1 MQEQRSSERCSK
13 EWLDQAGRAIPLLE
27 GLEAMTHGPVE
38 GDGLDPGERP
48 TADVVRTLVANH
60 RQFLAFLESRVKS
73 RALAEDILQDAF
85 VRGVNKLDTLR
96 SDESAIAWFYRVLRN
111 AIIDQRRRLGAAE
124 RKLAAFGQE
133 VEDRLEPDI
142 EMRGAICQC
151 VGALAATLKADY
163 AEALRTVEVEGVA
176 VKDYA
181 ERAGISASNA
191 GVRVFR
197 AREALRKQVARS
209 CGTCADHGCL
219 DCTCAPSSSGCGH

>member
-1 MQEQRSSERCSK
+1 MHEPLSSERCR
-13 EWLDQAGRAIPLLE
+13 EERHEQAGRATPPFK
-27 GLEAMTHGPVE
+27 GLEALKDGSVE
-38 GDGLDPGERP
+38 GNSVDPGERP

-60 RQFLAFLESRVKS
+60 RQFLAFLVSRVKS

-85 VRGVNKLDTLR
+85 VKGVKKLDTLR

-111 AIIDQRRRLGAAE
+111 AIIDHRRRMGAAE

-133 VEDRLEPDI
+133 VEDRLEPDD
-142 EMRGAICQC
+142 EMGGAICPC
-151 VGALAATLKADY
+151 VGALAATLQADY
-163 AEALRTVEVEGVA
+163 AEALRTVEVEGFA

-197 AREALRKQVARS
+197 ARAALRKQVARS
-209 CGTCADHGCL
+209 CGTCADDGCL
-219 DCTCAPSSSGCGH
+219 DCTCAPS